1 MCCNSRHNNR
11 PWIICLLIV
20 LLTILFGLF
29 IYVFHKQQLS
39 SNITDWGSFGSYVG
53 GTVSIISLFLL
64 YFTYNNQ
71 VNANRKSQFE
81 TILFQMSCNFKDRCS
96 ERTEEWE
103 KAYEDIGKYYIVG
116 DLVDAK
122 LITKKNVINAI
133 KSSFHNSIL
142 DTYLNGQLDVF
153 CDIINYIGREES
165 LDEEGKK
172 IYYTFFSSQMN
183 NEMLII
189 IMLGLIARDN
199 RREIE
204 FLKNADFFK
213 NVDMGGNVA
222 LNRIRQLY
230 FSINANEVYK
240 NPIDDVLDNLRP
252 NTEKFPETFM
262 DYYSKIIA
270 KDN

>member
-20 LLTILFGLF
+20 LLTLLFGLF

-81 TILFQMSCNFKDRCS
+81 TILFQMSCNFKERCS

-103 KAYEDIGKYYIVG
+103 KAYEGINEYYIVC

-165 LDEEGKK
+165 LDEEAKK

-240 NPIDDVLDNLRP
+240 NPIEDILDNLRQ
-252 NTEKFPETFM
+252 NTQKFPETFM
-262 DYYSKIIA
+262 DYYSKFIA